1 MNILAFD
8 TSTELLCGCLL
19 AGDRQFEWCID
30 AGLKHAEM
38 LMGAVD
44 AACRQAGVAPSE
56 LHGIVTGRGPGS
68 FTGLR
73 IGMAAGKGMAESLGI
88 PLSSVSALDAMA
100 WRHRHWPGPVLCLM
114 DARKQRFYAAI
125 YREGH
130 RQEGFLDLSAPDI
143 MERLRLV
150 SRHGD
155 QAALVAGPN
164 LELFLARLAELPA
177 GDLKHGR
184 VALVPEP
191 SPRKGWGL
199 EMALL
204 GRQRIDS
211 GNWDPVEFGP
221 EYVRTSDAEM
231 GISSKGA
238 SAGVS

>member
-19 AGDRQFEWCID
+19 SGDRQFEWCID

-38 LMGAVD
+38 LMGAID
-44 AACRQAGVAPSE
+44 AACRQAGVAPAE
-56 LHGIVTGRGPGS
+56 LNGIVTGRGPGS

-88 PLSSVSALDAMA
+88 PIASVSSLDAIA

-125 YREGH
+125 YNSGH
-130 RQEGFLDLSAPDI
+130 RMGGFLDLSAPDLI
-143 MERLRLV
+143 GRLRECGMP
-150 SRHGD
+150 GD
-155 QAALVAGPN
+155 QAVLVAGPS
-164 LELFLARLAELPA
+164 LELFQSRLAELPA
-177 GDLKHGR
+177 LDPNNGR
-184 VALVPEP
+184 LAIVPEP

-211 GNWDPVEFGP
+211 GNWDPVDFAP
-221 EYVRTSDAEM
+221 EYVRDSDAEM
-231 GISSKGA
+231 GIGPRGA
-238 SAGVS
+238 SAGV